1 MTEAIVPV
9 RYGAPIPAHTF
20 QRRSQQ
26 TMKNA
31 PLFEI
36 SVTGMEHGEWQGT
49 VTFPASGEQ
58 LPFRSLLELMRIVKQ
73 SMPMPNTKED

>member
-1 MTEAIVPV
+1 M
-9 RYGAPIPAHTF
+9 PAHTF

-49 VTFPASGEQ
+49 VTFPVSGEQ
-58 LPFRSLLELMRIVKQ
+58 LPFRSLLELMRIVKR

>member
-1 MTEAIVPV
+1 
-9 RYGAPIPAHTF
+9 
-20 QRRSQQ
+20 
-26 TMKNA
+26 MKKA

-58 LPFRSLLELMRIVKQ
+58 LPFGSLLELMKVVRRGTSQPDRKG
-73 SMPMPNTKED
+73 D

>member
-1 MTEAIVPV
+1 
-9 RYGAPIPAHTF
+9 
-20 QRRSQQ
+20 
-26 TMKNA
+26 MKKA

-58 LPFRSLLELMRIVKQ
+58 LPFGSLLELMKAVRQ
-73 SMPMPNTKED
+73 NTPGPRGKETER